1 MSEVSNCIK
10 NRSKLTFLGG
20 IKITKEK
27 LRNSLLKF
35 SYGISG
41 PIDEYQEKQ
50 LDHLG
55 NSAYLILTLVTP
67 ALLCIAVLLALV
79 TTYQIAFWFAIIS
92 LFALFIIV
100 TWYFYIIAIRQKV
113 LVNEVDSGE
122 LKEKRKIA
130 IRRGIITG
138 IIFVLIECIG
148 LIIIYQSY
156 SLNWNYALVLTV
168 IIGSILVG
176 LFAGILVGVIA
187 WKNLKKFNG

>member
-1 MSEVSNCIK
+1 M
-10 NRSKLTFLGG
+10 
-20 IKITKEK
+20 TKEK

-41 PIDEYQEKQ
+41 PIDEYQEKL

>member
-20 IKITKEK
+20 IKMTKEK

-35 SYGISG
+35 SYWISG

>member
-1 MSEVSNCIK
+1 M
-10 NRSKLTFLGG
+10 
-20 IKITKEK
+20 TKEK

-41 PIDEYQEKQ
+41 LIDEYQEKQ

-67 ALLCIAVLLALV
+67 VLLCIAVLLALV

-138 IIFVLIECIG
+138 IVFSLIECIG
-148 LIIIYQSY
+148 LIIIYQNY
-156 SLNWNYALVLTV
+156 SVKWSYALIVNV
-168 IIGSILVG
+168 IIVSILVG
-176 LFAGILVGVIA
+176 LFAGVLEGVIT

>member
-1 MSEVSNCIK
+1 M
-10 NRSKLTFLGG
+10 
-20 IKITKEK
+20 TKEK

-41 PIDEYQEKQ
+41 LIDEYQEKQ

-67 ALLCIAVLLALV
+67 VLLCIAVLLALV

-138 IIFVLIECIG
+138 IVFSLIECIG
-148 LIIIYQSY
+148 LIIIYQNY
-156 SLNWNYALVLTV
+156 SVKWSYALIVNV

-176 LFAGILVGVIA
+176 LFAGVLGGVIT

>member
-10 NRSKLTFLGG
+10 NRSKLTILGG
-20 IKITKEK
+20 IKMTKEK

>member
-1 MSEVSNCIK
+1 M
-10 NRSKLTFLGG
+10 
-20 IKITKEK
+20 TKEK
-27 LRNSLLKF
+27 LRNRLLKL

-55 NSAYLILTLVTP
+55 NSAYLILTLITP
-67 ALLCIAVLLALV
+67 VLLCVAVLLALV

>member
-20 IKITKEK
+20 IKMTKEK

>member
-1 MSEVSNCIK
+1 M
-10 NRSKLTFLGG
+10 
-20 IKITKEK
+20 
-27 LRNSLLKF
+27 
-35 SYGISG
+35 
-41 PIDEYQEKQ
+41 
-50 LDHLG
+50 
-55 NSAYLILTLVTP
+55 
-67 ALLCIAVLLALV
+67 ALV

-138 IIFVLIECIG
+138 IIFVLIERIG
-148 LIIIYQSY
+148 LLIIYQSY

>member
-20 IKITKEK
+20 IKMTKEK

-67 ALLCIAVLLALV
+67 VLLCIAVLLALV

-138 IIFVLIECIG
+138 IVFSLIECIG

-156 SLNWNYALVLTV
+156 SVKWSYALIVNV
-168 IIGSILVG
+168 IIVSILVG
-176 LFAGILVGVIA
+176 LFAGVLAGVIA

>member
-1 MSEVSNCIK
+1 M
-10 NRSKLTFLGG
+10 
-20 IKITKEK
+20 TKEK

-41 PIDEYQEKQ
+41 PIDEYPEKQ

>member
-1 MSEVSNCIK
+1 M
-10 NRSKLTFLGG
+10 
-20 IKITKEK
+20 TKEK
-27 LRNSLLKF
+27 LRNGLLKF
-35 SYGISG
+35 SYGISS

-67 ALLCIAVLLALV
+67 FLLFVAVALALV

-100 TWYFYIIAIRQKV
+100 SWYFYIVAVRQGV
-113 LVNEVDSGE
+113 LVNEVDSSE
-122 LKEKRKIA
+122 LKGKRKIA

-138 IIFVLIECIG
+138 IIFALIEC
-148 LIIIYQSY
+148 LTLVIIYQNY
-156 SLNWNYALVLTV
+156 SLNWNIITVLTV
-168 IIGSILVG
+168 FIGSLLVG
-176 LFAGILVGVIA
+176 LIAGTLTGVIA

>member
-1 MSEVSNCIK
+1 M
-10 NRSKLTFLGG
+10 
-20 IKITKEK
+20 TKGK

-55 NSAYLILTLVTP
+55 NSAYLILTIVTP
-67 ALLCIAVLLALV
+67 VLLCIAVLLALV
-79 TTYQIAFWFAIIS
+79 TTYRIAFWFAIIS

-113 LVNEVDSGE
+113 LVNEVDSGG

-138 IIFVLIECIG
+138 IVFSLIECIG
-148 LIIIYQSY
+148 LIIIYQNY
-156 SLNWNYALVLTV
+156 SVKWSYALIVNV
-168 IIGSILVG
+168 IIVSILVG
-176 LFAGILVGVIA
+176 LFAGVLAGVIA

>member
-1 MSEVSNCIK
+1 M
-10 NRSKLTFLGG
+10 
-20 IKITKEK
+20 TKEK

-41 PIDEYQEKQ
+41 PIDEYQEKR

-67 ALLCIAVLLALV
+67 VLLCIAVLLALV

-138 IIFVLIECIG
+138 IVFSLIECIG

-156 SLNWNYALVLTV
+156 SVKWSYALIVNV
-168 IIGSILVG
+168 IIVSILVG
-176 LFAGILVGVIA
+176 LFAGVLAGVIA

>member
-1 MSEVSNCIK
+1 MLPVSNCIK
-10 NRSKLTFLGG
+10 NRSKLTFLGE
-20 IKITKEK
+20 IKMTKEK

-92 LFALFIIV
+92 LFALFIV

-122 LKEKRKIA
+122 LKEKRKIV

-138 IIFVLIECIG
+138 IVFSLIECIG
-148 LIIIYQSY
+148 LIIIYQNY
-156 SLNWNYALVLTV
+156 SVKWSYALIVNV
-168 IIGSILVG
+168 IIVSILVG
-176 LFAGILVGVIA
+176 LFAGVLAGVIA
-187 WKNLKKFNG
+187 WKNLKKFNGW

>member
-1 MSEVSNCIK
+1 M
-10 NRSKLTFLGG
+10 
-20 IKITKEK
+20 TKGK

-67 ALLCIAVLLALV
+67 VLLCIAVLLALV
-79 TTYQIAFWFAIIS
+79 TTYRIAFWFAIIS

-130 IRRGIITG
+130 IKRGIITG
-138 IIFVLIECIG
+138 IIFALIECIT

-176 LFAGILVGVIA
+176 LFAGELAGVIA